1 MMIKNR
7 VVVLDGGRRGG
18 EGRSKRWGFGE
29 ALPKGRKGP
38 KPVAG
43 TGSEADGT
51 SVWREVKAGSIQSP
65 VGHRKEYGFYSKHV
79 WKPLKDVRQGSKVI
93 WGGGCWVSPSGVVS
107 PGLRVLAV
115 VLVLSCLTSPEEK
128 PGHSRPLVNSG

>member
-18 EGRSKRWGFGE
+18 EGRSERWGFGE
-29 ALPKGRKGP
+29 EHPKGRKGP

-51 SVWREVKAGSIQSP
+51 SVCREVKAGSIQSP

-93 WGGGCWVSPSGVVS
+93 WGGCWVSPSGVVS

-115 VLVLSCLTSPEEK
+115 SLFSAVSPAPRK
-128 PGHSRPLVNSG
+128 SLGTVDP